1 MSKDVAKMFGTS
13 TIVKNSRDIKVIPT
27 LISSIC
33 DMIAGIIALIINPKI
48 KIPASVFVFEKTS
61 GNLSINNNGNA
72 SKSINPK
79 KDKVGLNLSPNA
91 IKITIMKNI
100 KMFRFLTSTLFTSRI
115 LKQRVYLTVSSKQ
128 FSVMFF
134 MF

>member
-1 MSKDVAKMFGTS
+1 MAKMFGTS